1 MVNLFVQISGLI
13 LTVVGR
19 GYFSHASLYRQSD
32 TLLTEGT
39 FSRYKLACEKL
50 PLPTTAQIRLEM
62 WTNKLLK
69 QFMWPNKLYLRA
81 ACFVRTN
88 SQNLISDLELR
99 NAGKVLHLMWQVVE
113 STSRQTL
120 KTETFTK
127 DAGAPLKMYS
137 CHSCALLDN

>member
-19 GYFSHASLYRQSD
+19 GYFLHASLYRQSD
-32 TLLTEGT
+32 TLLAEDT

-69 QFMWPNKLYLRA
+69 QFRWPNKLYLRA

-88 SQNLISDLELR
+88 SQNLISDLE
-99 NAGKVLHLMWQVVE
+99 LMWQVVE

-137 CHSCALLDN
+137 CHSCSLLDD

>member
-19 GYFSHASLYRQSD
+19 GYFLHASLYRQSD
-32 TLLTEGT
+32 TLLAEDT

-69 QFMWPNKLYLRA
+69 QFRWPNKLYLRA

-88 SQNLISDLELR
+88 SQNLISDLE
-99 NAGKVLHLMWQVVE
+99 LMWQVVE

-137 CHSCALLDN
+137 CHSCSLLDN